1 MKLKKIL
8 VIALGV
14 FTLLSNTV
22 VVKAERQFIRPPVP
36 NYTKDV
42 IKHLREDIF
51 KSFKDLDNNEPRLY
65 PLIVDQVFVFGSAGF
80 VRASSIL
87 KKFSKPDN
95 SGYVT
100 TTLKLIPTKS
110 SYYKSFNVPF
120 YNIYDDETLNSYK
133 EAVANNLIPYK
144 KQIVLSTQLVDNY
157 TGINLMS
164 GLEDYTDK
172 NGVEYKNACVF
183 KSKGKR
189 YIVQVQAKQTEPTKK
204 NPFGTLEFKVRHHKS
219 YKGLAIAQ
227 YLGYEAYETKAV
239 DGDRWFAAD
248 PTGNIL
254 NLDYSKRFDLKDFYN
269 GVFVYGAFHNVMQ
282 PEEK

>member
-22 VVKAERQFIRPPVP
+22 TVKAERQFIRPPVP
-36 NYTKDV
+36 NYTKDL
-42 IKHLREDIF
+42 IKHWCTDLNI
-51 KSFKDLDNNEPRLY
+51 SFPNHAINKPYLSPK
-65 PLIVDQVFVFGSAGF
+65 IVYEVFNFGSSGYN
-80 VRASSIL
+80 VYSDIL
-87 KKFSKPDN
+87 KKFSKPDD
-95 SGYVT
+95 SGYIT
-100 TTLKLIPTKS
+100 TTVTLIPSKKYS
-110 SYYKSFNVPF
+110 DPKQY
-120 YNIYDDETLNSYK
+120 YNIYDEETLNSYK

-144 KQIVLSTQLVDNY
+144 KQIVLSTQLVDSY

-219 YKGLAIAQ
+219 YKGLVIAQ
-227 YLGYEAYETKAV
+227 YLGYEAYVPKQGTRA
-239 DGDRWFAAD
+239 FAAD

-269 GVFVYGAFHNVMQ
+269 GVFVYGRFYNVMK
-282 PEEK
+282 PDGSVGTF

>member
-14 FTLLSNTV
+14 VTLLSNTV
-22 VVKAERQFIRPPVP
+22 TVKAERQFIRPPVP

-42 IKHLREDIF
+42 IKHLREDIY
-51 KSFKDLDNNEPRLY
+51 KSFKDYRDDNKPKLY
-65 PLIVDQVFVFGSAGF
+65 PRIVDQVFVFGSSGF
-80 VRASSIL
+80 PRSSSIL
-87 KKFSKPDN
+87 KKFSKPDS
-95 SGYVT
+95 SGYIT
-100 TTLKLIPTKS
+100 TTVTLIPTNYKHKS
-110 SYYKSFNVPF
+110 YNKPF

-164 GLEDYTDK
+164 GLEDYTDE

-239 DGDRWFAAD
+239 DGNRWFAAD

-282 PEEK
+282 PEKK